1 MLADRHYMRQAGPEY
16 PLSVTVMLLLVNAV
30 VFVLQSLFYSYPPIF
45 PPDGLF
51 ALSVDGLK
59 NGYVW
64 QFLTYQFMHGGLL
77 HLLLNCWAIYVFGR
91 EVEESLGK
99 RNFLILYF
107 SSGVVGGLLQI
118 AGALWFPTHFGR
130 AVVGASAGV
139 FGLIAAFAVLYP
151 ERSLTLLLFF
161 VIPVHLRAKYLLLFS
176 ALLALFGIAFPGD
189 NVAHA
194 AHLGG
199 MLTGL
204 AYVRWI
210 IQAERPSVIWQPFRP
225 RIRARELV
233 NVISKKP
240 LLGRRPKPGE
250 GEECPPAE
258 FISREVDPIL
268 DKISAHG
275 IQSLTE
281 RERQILEAARAKM
294 AKR

>member
-1 MLADRHYMRQAGPEY
+1 MRQTTSEQ
-16 PLSVTVMLLLVNAV
+16 PLSFTVLLLIVNAV
-30 VFVLQSLFYSYPPIF
+30 VFVMQSLFYGYPPRL

-51 ALSVDGLK
+51 ALSVAGLSQ
-59 NGYVW
+59 GYVW
-64 QFLTYQFMHGGLL
+64 QLLTYQFMHGGLL

-99 RNFLILYF
+99 KNFLILYF

-118 AGALWFPTHFGR
+118 LGALWLPNHFGG

-139 FGLIAAFAVLYP
+139 FGLVAAFAVLYP
-151 ERSLTLLLFF
+151 ERPLTLLLFF
-161 VIPVHLRAKYLLLFS
+161 FIPVHLRAKYLLWFS

-210 IQAERPSVIWQPFRP
+210 LHAAQPMVGWQPFRR
-225 RIRARELV
+225 RIRPRELV
-233 NVISKKP
+233 NVHSQKTS
-240 LLGRRPKPGE
+240 LWRRPKSSVAQDLPPG
-250 GEECPPAE
+250 E

-268 DKISAHG
+268 DKISEHG
-275 IQSLTE
+275 IQSLTA

-294 AKR
+294 ARR